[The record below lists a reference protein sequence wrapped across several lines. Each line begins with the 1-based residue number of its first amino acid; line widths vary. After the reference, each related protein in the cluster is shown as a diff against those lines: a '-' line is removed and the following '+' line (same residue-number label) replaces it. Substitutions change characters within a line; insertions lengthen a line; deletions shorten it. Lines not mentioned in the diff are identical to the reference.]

1 MAWVLSMILL
11 RTILTYFLH
20 VAVDGETTA
29 PRMIC
34 NAVFLHLSS
43 NAGSWE
49 TSRRHSPQAK
59 QEAMGAYSMFTDG
72 ELTRSI
78 STARSAGIF
87 HLVWFYMLEF
97 CWFLKLSIWL
107 FFFYGRTCMV
117 CGSSQAR
124 GQIGAA
130 VASLHHKPKQ
140 HQIWAALACNNARS
154 LLHWSKPGIEPA
166 SSWTLCCVLNPLSH
180 NRNS

>member
-107 FFFYGRTCMV
+107 FFFFMATHVWYVEVPRPGVKPLYWQC
-117 CGSSQAR
+117 QLL
-124 GQIGAA
+124 QL
-130 VASLHHKPKQ
+130 LHHMRTQSKFPK
-140 HQIWAALACNNARS
+140 
-154 LLHWSKPGIEPA
+154 LLFNQCLLNTFYEPGRYCSE
-166 SSWTLCCVLNPLSH
+166 
-180 NRNS
+180 